1 MSDIYSI
8 TSSSESQENQFVYY
22 VYAYLRSDETPY
34 YIGKGKRNRA
44 YSRNHGRI
52 CVPKDR
58 SKIIFLETKL
68 SEIGAFALERRYI
81 RWYGRKDIGTGILR
95 NMTDGGE
102 GVSGSIHSNK
112 PKSDETKLRMSIA
125 AKNRSSEYRLKQS
138 IAQKKRQTDPNVRYR
153 KSIALK
159 GRKRSQEHCYNIS
172 LSKTGKKQSSEH
184 IAKRV
189 ASNTGKK
196 RPIEAVIKTA
206 NANKGKK
213 RSLETRA
220 KMSMASKGKKKSD
233 EHIAAWRLSIQKK
246 DAIKSINGIK

>member
-1 MSDIYSI
+1 MSNIYSQI
-8 TSSSESQENQFVYY
+8 IDSSYLAFPETLFIFY
-22 VYAYLRSDETPY
+22 VYAYIRKYEGTPY
-34 YIGKGKRNRA
+34 YIGKGCRNRA
-44 YSRNHGRI
+44 YAKHQGIS
-52 CVPKDR
+52 VPKDR
-58 SKIIFLETKL
+58 SKIIFMETNL

-95 NMTDGGE
+95 NMTDGGD
-102 GVSGSIHSNK
+102 GVPGSIHSNK

-125 AKNRSSEYRLKQS
+125 AKNRSPEYRLKQS
-138 IAQKKRQTDPNVRYR
+138 ITQKKRQTDPNVRYK

-172 LSKTGKKQSSEH
+172 LSKTGKKQSPEH

-206 NANKGKK
+206 NANKGRK

-220 KMSMASKGKKKSD
+220 KMS
-233 EHIAAWRLSIQKK
+233 AAKK
-246 DAIKSINGIK
+246 DKKNQITI